1 MNKHQFINS
10 FMSCENAKKRDDEM
24 KAKKKKLSKKEI
36 MRQLHD
42 PNVSEEEKS
51 VLMEELYKGLEIK

>member
-1 MNKHQFINS
+1 
-10 FMSCENAKKRDDEM
+10 MSCENAKKRDDEM